1 MKRTMVRYKVKAEQ
15 AAENENYIR
24 NVFAALEREKPAG
37 LRYASFKLADSVS
50 FVHIVSHEG
59 ADGRNPLAEMPA
71 FKAFAAGIKERCVEP
86 PVAVELQE
94 VGAYE
99 PFGK

>member
-1 MKRTMVRYKVKAEQ
+1 MVRYKVKAEQ
-15 AAENENYIR
+15 AVANENYIR

-37 LRYASFKLADSVS
+37 LRYASFKLADGVS

-71 FKAFAAGIKERCVEP
+71 FKAFVAGIKERCVEP

-99 PFGK
+99 LFGK